1 MENSGGKSGGTEI
14 SRKARSLDL
23 QSLYKSTVSVKQD
36 NNKSKSGVVGD
47 DGEARKKRRKSRKEV
62 SLSSLERAGE
72 KSRNSLGE
80 VYGDGSK
87 SDSANSGKLK
97 SGLSQNLDSSS
108 GFNSISLSLND
119 SANVIRIPKR
129 RRGFVG
135 RSKFETNQVLRSL
148 GTSSGRVGG
157 SVEQTAK
164 ANGEC
169 RKFKEDQVSKSL
181 GSSDGNASSANQIAK
196 LTDDSAGKIIFLKVK
211 GKTGSDDLKENRTS
225 RVNSARRLNHRK
237 RKDLAFGSES
247 LAKKVEPL
255 ANSSKYIR
263 DSSQDEDE
271 ENLEQNA
278 ARMLSSRFDPS
289 CTGFPSNSSFLGSP
303 STNGSSFFAPF
314 GRGADSLTGLEL
326 ASADSDCRILRPR
339 KSHREKGFRKRRHF
353 YEILFK
359 DLDAYWML
367 NRKIKVFW
375 PLDESWYYGVVNNY
389 DPERNL
395 HHIKYDDRDEEWIS
409 LQNERFKLL
418 LFPSEIPRK
427 IETKRETT
435 GDRHDNNGKGDLA
448 TDDDCLIGS
457 YMDSEPIISWLAS
470 ARRVKASLGDSK
482 RLKTLHITST
492 SVPLVLSTKTND
504 VHGSLD
510 MGSSERDVNKSS
522 NSAFADGFIDTRR
535 AKKSVLEGISI
546 STDSKSPVVYFRR
559 RFHKKDKGL
568 FDSPDGNKA
577 QGGTPVSVTSIA
589 PIVHGFHTYNV
600 YDISLGHTDSEG
612 LLWSVD
618 NSGLLKLTVRLV
630 ESKQFRFELGSAVP
644 VPRYVGSENSWLLRT
659 MLLLH
664 YGTVT
669 TKCSKIRLEMLFVDN
684 FVGLR
689 FLVFEGCL
697 KQAVTFIF
705 LVLTV
710 FYQPIEQRKHV
721 DMQMPVT
728 SIRCKLSSIE
738 NFKKQYVFAFH
749 SFSKVKKS
757 KWLYLDCKLQEHCF
771 FMKQLP
777 LSECTYDNIKALEG
791 GCNYTCSSDND
802 PSTFE
807 GSRKKPMKDILP
819 IGAFKESC
827 SVAMNQSSS
836 NSDVKH
842 KLFLPFGLSFSAA
855 PTIYLSLHL
864 KLLMDKSVAC
874 ISLRDHDSMC
884 SLEHSENTC
893 PVANGCTVIQDFPGS
908 VSEITSEG
916 YPETSSREAES
927 SERLLCA
934 KSQSGIDAISECN
947 GVGLVNS
954 SQNNGNLSNV
964 GTSACSRDPGENSR
978 DVIELSQ
985 KSGVNSLEPGKFIT
999 TPQLMVSKDHVS
1011 MGMSDS
1017 RIYSS
1022 LTGLHVEIPLLD
1034 QIERLGDGKT
1044 PSSTRSSDLVWNM
1057 SDAIIRSPNPTGPRT
1072 IWHHNRNSLSSSF
1085 GDTSPLWPNG
1095 KTHFIHNGF
1104 GNGPKKPRTQVQYTL
1119 PSDVS
1124 DFSSKHKIHSQ
1135 RGFPYRRIRK
1145 ANEKWTSNNSR
1156 NSHRNLEFL
1165 ACDANVL
1172 ITIGDRGWRES
1183 GSRVVLELA
1192 DHNEWKL
1199 AVKLTGGTKYS
1210 YKAHQFLQP
1219 GSTNRYTHAM
1229 MWKGGKDWVLEFP
1242 DRSQW
1247 MLFKEMHEECYNR
1260 NLRAASVKN
1269 IPIPGVR
1276 LIEESDDNGIELS
1289 FIRSS
1294 PAYFEQIETDV
1305 DIAMDSS
1312 RILYDMDSDD
1322 EQWISLNKCEKISEE
1337 LFEKTMDMFEKVAY
1351 SQQRDSFTSDE
1362 IEKLMVEVG
1371 AMEAVKVIH
1380 KHWQLKRQRKGMP
1393 LIRHLQPPL
1402 WERYEQQL
1410 KEWEHAMAKVK
1421 PALSDGFR
1429 EKASSM
1435 EKPPLFAFCLK
1446 PRGLEV
1452 PHKGSKQRSHRKF
1465 PVSGHS
1471 HTVQGDQD
1479 GFHAFGRRS
1488 NGFAFGD
1495 EKFMYLGNGHDS
1507 SDASPSFQT
1516 SRVFSPQDASGSA
1529 YFSLSNDWSEW
1540 NHPKLHRNKSK
1551 NGTFLSRNSPQMVP
1565 SYNQRPIGK
1574 KNGVHRWN
1582 MRLPEW
1588 PSQKH
1593 YQLEGSLRHGI
1604 EQLDGLELDEFRL
1617 RDASGAAQHALNMA
1631 KLKREKAQRL
1641 LYRADLAIHK
1651 AVVALM
1657 TADAVKAS
1665 AEESNGIGD
1674 SD

>member
-1 MENSGGKSGGTEI
+1 MENSGGKSGGAEI

-23 QSLYKSTVSVKQD
+23 QSLYKSTVSVKQG
-36 NNKSKSGVVGD
+36 NNKRKSGVVCD
-47 DGEARKKRRKSRKEV
+47 EGEVRKKRRKSRKEV
-62 SLSSLERAGE
+62 SLSSLEQAGE

-108 GFNSISLSLND
+108 RFNSISLSLND

-135 RSKFETNQVLRSL
+135 RSKFERNQVLRSL

-164 ANGEC
+164 VNGEC
-169 RKFKEDQVSKSL
+169 KKIKGDQVSKSL
-181 GSSDGNASSANQIAK
+181 GFSDGNVSSADQIAK
-196 LTDDSAGKIIFLKVK
+196 LTDDSAGKIVSPKVK
-211 GKTGSDDLKENRTS
+211 GKTGSDDPKENRTS
-225 RVNSARRLNHRK
+225 RVNSAQRLKKEDGQLVVSNGDASSKKRRSNHRK
-237 RKDLAFGSES
+237 RKDLASGSES

-255 ANSSKYIR
+255 ANSSKDIQ

-303 STNGSSFFAPF
+303 STNGLSFFATS
-314 GRGADSLTGLEL
+314 GRDADRLTGLES
-326 ASADSDCRILRPR
+326 ASADTDSRILRPR
-339 KSHREKGFRKRRHF
+339 RSHKEKGFRKRRHF

-375 PLDESWYYGVVNNY
+375 PLDESWYYGIVNNY

-395 HHIKYDDRDEEWIS
+395 HHIKYDDRDEEWIN

-427 IETKRETT
+427 IETKREAT
-435 GDRHDNNGKGDLA
+435 GNKHDTNGKGDLA
-448 TDDDCLIGS
+448 TDDDSLIGS
-457 YMDSEPIISWLAS
+457 YMDSEPIITWLAS
-470 ARRVKASLGDSK
+470 ARRVKASPGDSK
-482 RLKTLHITST
+482 RLKTSHITSN
-492 SVPLVLSTKTND
+492 SVSLVLSTNTSD
-504 VHGSLD
+504 AHGSLD

-522 NSAFADGFIDTRR
+522 NSAFPDGYIDTRR
-535 AKKSVLEGISI
+535 AKKSVLEGTSS

-568 FDSPDGNKA
+568 FDSPDGNNA
-577 QGGTPVSVTSIA
+577 HGCTPVSVNAIA
-589 PIVHGFHTYNV
+589 PAVHGFHAYNV
-600 YDISLGHTDSEG
+600 YDISLGYMDSEG

-630 ESKQFRFELGSAVP
+630 ESKQFRFELGSSVP
-644 VPRYVGSENSWLLRT
+644 VPRYIGAENSWLLHT

-664 YGTVT
+664 YGTVA
-669 TKCSKIRLEMLFVDN
+669 V
-684 FVGLR
+684 
-689 FLVFEGCL
+689 
-697 KQAVTFIF
+697 QAVTFIF

-710 FYQPIEQRKHV
+710 FINLLNRGKHV
-721 DMQMPVT
+721 GMQMPVT
-728 SIRCKLSSIE
+728 SISNFLCLSARLITSR
-738 NFKKQYVFAFH
+738 H
-749 SFSKVKKS
+749 WKVVVITQVLVTGSLQHLRFQGKKS
-757 KWLYLDCKLQEHCF
+757 
-771 FMKQLP
+771 MKG
-777 LSECTYDNIKALEG
+777 I
-791 GCNYTCSSDND
+791 
-802 PSTFE
+802 
-807 GSRKKPMKDILP
+807 MP
-819 IGAFKESC
+819 IGAFKEAC
-827 SVAMNQSSS
+827 GVAMNQASS
-836 NSDVKH
+836 NSDAKH

-855 PTIYLSLHL
+855 PTFFLSLHL

-874 ISLRDHDSMC
+874 ISL
-884 SLEHSENTC
+884 
-893 PVANGCTVIQDFPGS
+893 PGS
-908 VSEITSEG
+908 VPDITSQG
-916 YPETSSREAES
+916 NPETSLREAGS

-934 KSQSGIDAISECN
+934 KSQLGIDAISECN

-954 SQNNGNLSNV
+954 SQNNGNLSIV
-964 GTSACSRDPGENSR
+964 GTSACSSDPGENSR
-978 DVIELSQ
+978 DVIELPQ
-985 KSGVNSLEPGKFIT
+985 KSGGNSLEPGKFIT
-999 TPQLMVSKDHVS
+999 SPQPMVAKDHVS
-1011 MGMSDS
+1011 VGMSDS
-1017 RIYSS
+1017 KIYSS
-1022 LTGLHVEIPLLD
+1022 LTGLHVAIPLFD
-1034 QIERLGDGKT
+1034 QVERSGDGKT

-1057 SDAIIRSPNPTGPRT
+1057 SDAIVRSPNPTGPRS
-1072 IWHHNRNSLSSSF
+1072 IWHHNRNSVSSSF
-1085 GDTSPLWPNG
+1085 GNTSPLWPNG
-1095 KTHFIHNGF
+1095 KTHFIRNGF

-1124 DFSSKHKIHSQ
+1124 DFSSKHKTHSQ
-1135 RGFPYRRIRK
+1135 RGLPYRRIRK
-1145 ANEKWTSNNSR
+1145 ANEKWTLKDTR
-1156 NSHRNLEFL
+1156 NSHRNLEFW

-1183 GSRVVLELA
+1183 GARVVLELA

-1199 AVKLTGGTKYS
+1199 AVKLTGSTKYS

-1276 LIEESDDNGIELS
+1276 LIEESDDNGIELP

-1294 PAYFEQIETDV
+1294 PTYFEQIETDA
-1305 DIAMDSS
+1305 DMAMDPS

-1322 EQWISLNKCEKISEE
+1322 EQWISQNKCEKISEE

-1351 SQQRDSFTSDE
+1351 SKQRDSFTSDD
-1362 IEKLMVEVG
+1362 IEKLMVEIG
-1371 AMEAVKVIH
+1371 AMEAVKVIYE
-1380 KHWQLKRQRKGMP
+1380 HWQLKRQRKGMP

-1410 KEWEHAMAKVK
+1410 KDWEHAMAKVN
-1421 PALSDGFR
+1421 PALSDGCR

-1495 EKFMYLGNGHDS
+1495 EKFIYLGNGHDS

-1551 NGTFLSRNSPQMVP
+1551 NGTFLSPNSPQMVP

-1574 KNGVHRWN
+1574 KNGAHRWN

>member
-1 MENSGGKSGGTEI
+1 MENSGGKSGGAEI

-23 QSLYKSTVSVKQD
+23 QSLYKSTVSVKQG
-36 NNKSKSGVVGD
+36 NNKRKSGVVGD
-47 DGEARKKRRKSRKEV
+47 EGEVRKKRRKSRKEV
-62 SLSSLERAGE
+62 SLSSLERASE

-108 GFNSISLSLND
+108 QFNSICLSLND

-135 RSKFETNQVLRSL
+135 RSKFERNQISRSL
-148 GTSSGRVGG
+148 ETSSGRVGG
-157 SVEQTAK
+157 SVEQTVK
-164 ANGEC
+164 VNGEC
-169 RKFKEDQVSKSL
+169 KKFKGDQVSKSV
-181 GSSDGNASSANQIAK
+181 GSSDGNISSADQIAK
-196 LTDDSAGKIIFLKVK
+196 LTDDSAGKIVSPKVK
-211 GKTGSDDLKENRTS
+211 GKVGSDDPKENRTS
-225 RVNSARRLNHRK
+225 RLNSAQCLKKEDGQLVVSNGDASSKKRRSNHRK
-237 RKDLAFGSES
+237 KKDLASGSES

-255 ANSSKYIR
+255 ANSSKDIQ
-263 DSSQDEDE
+263 SSQDEDE

-303 STNGSSFFAPF
+303 STNGLSFFATS
-314 GRGADSLTGLEL
+314 GQDADRLTGLES
-326 ASADSDCRILRPR
+326 ASADTDNRILRPR
-339 KSHREKGFRKRRHF
+339 KSHKEKGFRKRRHF

-359 DLDAYWML
+359 DLDAYWIL

-375 PLDESWYYGVVNNY
+375 PLDESWYYGIVNNY
-389 DPERNL
+389 DPKRNL
-395 HHIKYDDRDEEWIS
+395 HHIKYDDRDEEWIN

-435 GDRHDNNGKGDLA
+435 GNKHDAKGNGDLA
-448 TDDDCLIGS
+448 TDDDSLIGS
-457 YMDSEPIISWLAS
+457 NMDSEPIITWLAS

-482 RLKTLHITST
+482 RLKTSHITSN
-492 SVPLVLSTKTND
+492 SVSLVLSTNTND
-504 VHGSLD
+504 AHGSSD
-510 MGSSERDVNKSS
+510 MGSSERDVNKYC
-522 NSAFADGFIDTRR
+522 NSAFPDGYIDTRR
-535 AKKSVLEGISI
+535 AKKSVLEGTSS

-568 FDSPDGNKA
+568 YDSPDGNNA
-577 QGGTPVSVTSIA
+577 RGCTPVSVNAIA
-589 PIVHGFHTYNV
+589 PAVHGFHAYNV
-600 YDISLGHTDSEG
+600 YDISLGYMDSDG

-618 NSGLLKLTVRLV
+618 TSGLLKLTVRLV
-630 ESKQFRFELGSAVP
+630 ESKQFRFELGSSVP
-644 VPRYVGSENSWLLRT
+644 VPRYIGAENSWLLRT

-664 YGTVT
+664 YGTVA
-669 TKCSKIRLEMLFVDN
+669 TKWPKIHLEMLFVDN

-697 KQAVTFIF
+697 SQALTFIF

-738 NFKKQYVFAFH
+738 NFRKQHVFAFH

-757 KWLYLDCKLQEHCF
+757 MWLYLDCMLQEHCF

-777 LSECTYDNIKALEG
+777 LSECTFDNIKALEG
-791 GCNYTCSSDND
+791 GCNYRSSSDRE

-807 GSRKKPMKDILP
+807 FSRKKSMKGIMP

-827 SVAMNQSSS
+827 GVAMNQSSS
-836 NSDVKH
+836 DSNAKH

-855 PTIYLSLHL
+855 PTFFLSLHL

-874 ISLRDHDSMC
+874 ISL
-884 SLEHSENTC
+884 
-893 PVANGCTVIQDFPGS
+893 PGS
-908 VSEITSEG
+908 VPEITSEG
-916 YPETSSREAES
+916 NPETSSREAGS
-927 SERLLCA
+927 SEWLLCA
-934 KSQSGIDAISECN
+934 KSQLGIEAISECN
-947 GVGLVNS
+947 GVGLVNT
-954 SQNNGNLSNV
+954 SQNNGNLSIV

-978 DVIELSQ
+978 DVIELPQ
-985 KSGVNSLEPGKFIT
+985 KSGGNSLEPGKFIT
-999 TPQLMVSKDHVS
+999 SPQPMVAKDHVS
-1011 MGMSDS
+1011 VGMSDS
-1017 RIYSS
+1017 KIYSS
-1022 LTGLHVEIPLLD
+1022 LTGLHVAIPLFD
-1034 QIERLGDGKT
+1034 QVERSGDGKT

-1057 SDAIIRSPNPTGPRT
+1057 SDAIVRNPNPTGPRS
-1072 IWHHNRNSLSSSF
+1072 IWHHNRNSVSSSF
-1085 GDTSPLWPNG
+1085 GNTSPLWPNG
-1095 KTHFIHNGF
+1095 KTHFIRNGF

-1124 DFSSKHKIHSQ
+1124 DFSSKHKTHSQ
-1135 RGFPYRRIRK
+1135 RGLPYRRIRK
-1145 ANEKWTSNNSR
+1145 ANEKWTLKDTR
-1156 NSHRNLEFL
+1156 NSHRNLEFW

-1183 GSRVVLELA
+1183 GARVVLELA

-1199 AVKLTGGTKYS
+1199 AVKLTGSTKYS

-1242 DRSQW
+1242 GRSQW

-1260 NLRAASVKN
+1260 NLRAALVKN

-1276 LIEESDDNGIELS
+1276 LIEESDDNEIELP

-1294 PAYFEQIETDV
+1294 PTYFEQIETDA
-1305 DIAMDSS
+1305 DMAMDPS

-1322 EQWISLNKCEKISEE
+1322 EQWISQNKCEKISEE

-1362 IEKLMVEVG
+1362 IEKLMVEIG

-1380 KHWQLKRQRKGMP
+1380 EHWQLKRHRKGMP

-1402 WERYEQQL
+1402 WERYEQLL
-1410 KEWEHAMAKVK
+1410 KEWEHAMAKVN
-1421 PALSDGFR
+1421 PALSDGCR

-1471 HTVQGDQD
+1471 HAVQGDQD

-1516 SRVFSPQDASGSA
+1516 SRVFSPRDASGSA

-1551 NGTFLSRNSPQMVP
+1551 NGTFLSPNSPQMVP

-1674 SD
+1674 GD

>member
-1 MENSGGKSGGTEI
+1 MENSGGKSGGAEI

-36 NNKSKSGVVGD
+36 NNKRKSGVVGD
-47 DGEARKKRRKSRKEV
+47 DGEVKKKRRKSRKEV

-87 SDSANSGKLK
+87 SDSANSGKSK

-157 SVEQTAK
+157 SIEQTAK

-181 GSSDGNASSANQIAK
+181 GSSDGNVSSGNQIAK
-196 LTDDSAGKIIFLKVK
+196 LTDGSAGKIIFLKVK
-211 GKTGSDDLKENRTS
+211 GKTGSDDPKENRTS
-225 RVNSARRLNHRK
+225 RMNSSRRLNHRK

-255 ANSSKYIR
+255 ANSSKDIR
-263 DSSQDEDE
+263 DCSQDEDE

-303 STNGSSFFAPF
+303 STNGSSFFAPS

-395 HHIKYDDRDEEWIS
+395 HHIKYDDRDEEWIN

-457 YMDSEPIISWLAS
+457 YMDSEPIISWLTS

-535 AKKSVLEGISI
+535 AKKSVLEGTSI
-546 STDSKSPVVYFRR
+546 STDSKSP
-559 RFHKKDKGL
+559 
-568 FDSPDGNKA
+568 
-577 QGGTPVSVTSIA
+577 GGTPVSVTSIA

-630 ESKQFRFELGSAVP
+630 ESKQFRFELGSSVP
-644 VPRYVGSENSWLLRT
+644 VPRYIGSENSWLLRT

-738 NFKKQYVFAFH
+738 NFRKQHVFAFH

-791 GCNYTCSSDND
+791 GCNYTCSSDNE

-807 GSRKKPMKDILP
+807 GSRKKPMKGILP

-855 PTIYLSLHL
+855 PTFYLSLHL

-916 YPETSSREAES
+916 YLETSSREAES

-954 SQNNGNLSNV
+954 SQNNGNLSIV
-964 GTSACSRDPGENSR
+964 GTFACSRDPGENSR

-985 KSGVNSLEPGKFIT
+985 KEGVNSLEQGKFVT
-999 TPQLMVSKDHVS
+999 SPQLMVAKDHVS

-1034 QIERLGDGKT
+1034 QIE
-1044 PSSTRSSDLVWNM
+1044 
-1057 SDAIIRSPNPTGPRT
+1057 SPNPTGPRT

-1124 DFSSKHKIHSQ
+1124 DFSSMHKIHSQ

-1145 ANEKWTSNNSR
+1145 ANEK
-1156 NSHRNLEFL
+1156 
-1165 ACDANVL
+1165 
-1172 ITIGDRGWRES
+1172 GWRES

-1276 LIEESDDNGIELS
+1276 LIEESDDNGIE
-1289 FIRSS
+1289 F
-1294 PAYFEQIETDV
+1294 
-1305 DIAMDSS
+1305 
-1312 RILYDMDSDD
+1312 DD

-1393 LIRHLQPPL
+1393 LIRHLQ
-1402 WERYEQQL
+1402 
-1410 KEWEHAMAKVK
+1410 
-1421 PALSDGFR
+1421 
-1429 EKASSM
+1429 
-1435 EKPPLFAFCLK
+1435 
-1446 PRGLEV
+1446 
-1452 PHKGSKQRSHRKF
+1452 
-1465 PVSGHS
+1465 
-1471 HTVQGDQD
+1471 
-1479 GFHAFGRRS
+1479 
-1488 NGFAFGD
+1488 
-1495 EKFMYLGNGHDS
+1495 
-1507 SDASPSFQT
+1507 
-1516 SRVFSPQDASGSA
+1516 
-1529 YFSLSNDWSEW
+1529 
-1540 NHPKLHRNKSK
+1540 
-1551 NGTFLSRNSPQMVP
+1551 
-1565 SYNQRPIGK
+1565 I
-1574 KNGVHRWN
+1574 
-1582 MRLPEW
+1582 
-1588 PSQKH
+1588 
-1593 YQLEGSLRHGI
+1593 I
-1604 EQLDGLELDEFRL
+1604 E
-1617 RDASGAAQHALNMA
+1617 
-1631 KLKREKAQRL
+1631 
-1641 LYRADLAIHK
+1641 
-1651 AVVALM
+1651 
-1657 TADAVKAS
+1657 
-1665 AEESNGIGD
+1665 
-1674 SD
+1674 